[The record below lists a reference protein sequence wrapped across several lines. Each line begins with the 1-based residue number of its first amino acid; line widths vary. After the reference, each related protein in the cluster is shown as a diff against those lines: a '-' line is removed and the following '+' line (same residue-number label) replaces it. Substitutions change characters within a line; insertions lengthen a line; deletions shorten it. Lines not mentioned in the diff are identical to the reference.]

1 MKSLKRMIHF
11 VKPYRWIA
19 FLQILSVI
27 LPVVMELTIPRLLQ
41 YVVDQGIRA
50 GDMDVITRGS
60 LAMLGAAV
68 IGALATLGQGVF
80 RAWLSQGLAYDM
92 RQKLYAHINTL
103 SFGNLD
109 HMHTGQLVTRLS
121 SDVDVVRMFTS
132 AGLSLI
138 LRALLMIIGSV
149 GMIVLTDRRLSLIML
164 VLLPCAGVLIGTVMK
179 MARPLF
185 TIVQQKLGA
194 LNTIVQENLAG
205 VGVVKAF
212 VRGAFEN
219 ARFRESNSDYMEEN
233 IRVGRLMAIAL
244 PLLTILTNA
253 GIVAVIWLGGKD
265 VISGRLSVGELIAF
279 NNYLMIGMTPLLLLG
294 NMLTMVS
301 RAEAS
306 AERFFEVLDTEPLV
320 RSVSSPYAAKKPAA
334 RVSFENV
341 SFHYDG
347 NGGQEVLDR
356 VSFRVEPGQ
365 RVALLGATGSGKST
379 LVHLIPRFY
388 DVTSGQIQID
398 GVDVRQWALDALR
411 KGTGVVLQ
419 QTILFGGTIRENIA
433 YGWPDAPLEQ
443 VVEAAKAAQA
453 HEFIMAMPHGYDSI
467 VEARGANLSGGQR
480 QRIAIARA
488 LLISPGVLIL
498 DDSTSSVDLE
508 TECRIQEGLNRLMAG
523 CTMFI
528 VAQRINSVLNADQ
541 IIVLDAG
548 RIAAQGT
555 HQELFKTS
563 PIYQEIYRSQLGN
576 GKMVDLEAA
585 RR

>member
-1 MKSLKRMIHF
+1 MKSLKRMILF

-19 FLQILSVI
+19 FLQLLCVI
-27 LPVVMELTIPRLLQ
+27 LPVMMELTIPRLLQ
-41 YVVDQGIRA
+41 YVIDQGIRA

-60 LAMLGAAV
+60 LAMLGTAV

-92 RQKLYAHINTL
+92 RQKLYAHIQTL
-103 SFGNLD
+103 SFENLD

-179 MARPLF
+179 LARPLF

-212 VRGAFEN
+212 VREAFEN
-219 ARFRESNSDYMEEN
+219 TRFRASNTDYMDEN
-233 IRVGRLMAIAL
+233 IRVGHLMAVAL
-244 PLLTILTNA
+244 PVLTILTNM

-265 VISGRLSVGELIAF
+265 VIGGRLSVGQLIAF
-279 NNYLMIGMTPLLLLG
+279 NNYLMIGMAPLLLLG

-306 AERFFEVLDTEPLV
+306 AERFFEVLDTEPFV
-320 RSVSSPYAAKKPAA
+320 RSASSPYAAKNPAA
-334 RVSFENV
+334 RVNFENV

-347 NGGQEVLDR
+347 DGGREVLDR
-356 VSFRVEPGQ
+356 VSFRAEPGQ

-388 DVTSGQIQID
+388 DVTWGQIQVD
-398 GVDVRQWALDALR
+398 GVDVRQWGMDALR
-411 KGTGVVLQ
+411 KRIGVVLQ
-419 QTILFGGTIRENIA
+419 QTTLFSGTVRENIA
-433 YGWPDAPLEQ
+433 YGRPGASLEE

-453 HEFIMAMPHGYDSI
+453 HEFITAMPDGYDSI

-488 LLISPGVLIL
+488 LLISPSILIL

-508 TECRIQEGLNRLMAG
+508 TECKIQEGLNRLMVDR
-523 CTMFI
+523 TTFI

-555 HQELFKTS
+555 HQELLKTS

-576 GKMVDLEAA
+576 GRTVQLEAA
-585 RR
+585 GR